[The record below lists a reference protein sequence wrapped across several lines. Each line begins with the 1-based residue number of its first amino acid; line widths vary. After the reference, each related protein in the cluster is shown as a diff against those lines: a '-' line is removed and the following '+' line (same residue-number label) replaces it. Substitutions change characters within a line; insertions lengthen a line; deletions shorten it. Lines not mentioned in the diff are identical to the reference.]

1 MDWFLICPLQN
12 ALVENEEEKEGKD
25 GDGEKKKGD
34 QVKTFDLGRL
44 RTYTFKAHIFIF
56 ILFSLQTYRQNTGIF
71 LSISSS
77 KNPT

>member
-1 MDWFLICPLQN
+1 MQN

-44 RTYTFKAHIFIF
+44 RTYTFKARIF
-56 ILFSLQTYRQNTGIF
+56 ILFFFPDISAKYFSLYFEQ
-71 LSISSS
+71 
-77 KNPT
+77 